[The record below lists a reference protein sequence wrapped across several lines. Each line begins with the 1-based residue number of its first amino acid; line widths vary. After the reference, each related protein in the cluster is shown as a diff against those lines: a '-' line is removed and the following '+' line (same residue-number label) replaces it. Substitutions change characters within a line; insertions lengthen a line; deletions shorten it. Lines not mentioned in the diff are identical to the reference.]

1 VHVISFESPAMVGWR
16 FLIRKPQ
23 RQGVARGCNG
33 PLQALATLSGRGAD
47 GGRLITDDVIM
58 SEVSCMPAS
67 VLKPLDPELRPEVR
81 VWVDELRAVWQATGL
96 SMGQFAVL
104 HPFDKGTIS
113 RYLSGHRVPGER
125 HFLDSLLTTLDSYGR
140 PVTPAVR
147 EYLTGLQ
154 MRALEAAHPHE
165 YRVRLVKDELE
176 VALTGRLEA
185 ERYARALEEQLT
197 ERNREIQEL
206 AEDRNRLRAT
216 LDAEYARLIQE
227 IEKLSQD
234 LSLARSRSARAD
246 QRCAE
251 LEAVLGLMDQAYSDQ
266 NQDVDVPP
274 AVPYADWGSI
284 ASRYLPLEDPYAVAD
299 SLSLLDRLGLRDY
312 ATQLA
317 DRVVVHFSDRRH
329 FPDDMMKQD
338 GLLPLLATMNR
349 LRLYDQAD
357 EFSALLGYTSYR
369 SFRRNSP
376 VEGRFS

>member
-1 VHVISFESPAMVGWR
+1 
-16 FLIRKPQ
+16 
-23 RQGVARGCNG
+23 
-33 PLQALATLSGRGAD
+33 
-47 GGRLITDDVIM
+47 M
-58 SEVSCMPAS
+58 SELSCLPAS
-67 VLKPLDPELRPEVR
+67 SLKPLDPDLRAEVR

-125 HFLDSLLTTLDSYGR
+125 HFLDRLLATLESYGR

-176 VALTGRLEA
+176 IALTGRLEA
-185 ERYARALEEQLT
+185 ERYAHALEEQLA
-197 ERNREIQEL
+197 ERNREVQEL

-216 LDAEYARLIQE
+216 ADTEYARLIEE
-227 IEKLSQD
+227 IEQLSKD
-234 LSLARSRSARAD
+234 LTLARSRSDRAE

-251 LEAVLGLMDQAYSDQ
+251 LESVLDVIDQADSEQ
-266 NQDVDVPP
+266 NQDADVPL
-274 AVPYADWGSI
+274 AVKYADWGGI
-284 ASRYLPLEDPYAVAD
+284 ASRVLSLDDPYAVAD
-299 SLSLLDRLGLRDY
+299 FLSLLDRLGSRDH
-312 ATQLA
+312 AGQLA
-317 DRVVVHFSDRRH
+317 DRVVTHYSDWRRSC
-329 FPDDMMKQD
+329 DDRIKQD

-357 EFSALLGYTSYR
+357 KFSALLGYTGNRYI
-369 SFRRNSP
+369 RRNP
-376 VEGRFS
+376 PAKEGRFS

>member
-1 VHVISFESPAMVGWR
+1 MP
-16 FLIRKPQ
+16 
-23 RQGVARGCNG
+23 
-33 PLQALATLSGRGAD
+33 
-47 GGRLITDDVIM
+47 
-58 SEVSCMPAS
+58 EVSYLPVSA
-67 VLKPLDPELRPEVR
+67 LKPLDPDLRPEVR

-125 HFLDSLLTTLDSYGR
+125 HFLDTLLTALESYGR
-140 PVTPAVR
+140 AVTPAVR

-185 ERYARALEEQLT
+185 ERYARTLEGHLA

-206 AEDRNRLRAT
+206 TEDRNRLRAAS
-216 LDAEYARLIQE
+216 DAEYARLMRE
-227 IEKLSQD
+227 VEKLAKD
-234 LSLARSRSARAD
+234 LELARSRSVRAD

-251 LEAVLGLMDQAYSDQ
+251 LEAVLDLMDEAYSDPQ
-266 NQDVDVPP
+266 RDAGVPP
-274 AVPYADWGSI
+274 AAPYADWGSI
-284 ASRYLPLEDPYAVAD
+284 ASRALPLGDPFAVAD
-299 SLSLLDRLGLRDY
+299 FLSLLDRLGLRDH
-312 ATQLA
+312 AGQVA
-317 DRVVVHFSDRRH
+317 DRVIAHFGDRRH
-329 FPDDMMKQD
+329 SPDDIMKQD

-357 EFSALLGYTSYR
+357 KFSALLGYTSYR
-369 SFRRNSP
+369 HLRRNAP

>member
-1 VHVISFESPAMVGWR
+1 M
-16 FLIRKPQ
+16 
-23 RQGVARGCNG
+23 
-33 PLQALATLSGRGAD
+33 TDSGQ
-47 GGRLITDDVIM
+47 LITHDGIM
-58 SEVSCMPAS
+58 SEISCLSAS
-67 VLKPLDPELRPEVR
+67 ALKPLDPDLRPEVR

-113 RYLSGHRVPGER
+113 RYLGGHRVPGER
-125 HFLDSLLTTLDSYGR
+125 HFLDTLLATLESYGR

-185 ERYARALEEQLT
+185 ERYARGLEEQLA
-197 ERNREIQEL
+197 ERNREIQDL
-206 AEDRNRLRAT
+206 TEDRNRLRAT

-227 IEKLSQD
+227 IEKLSND
-234 LSLARSRSARAD
+234 LRLARSRSVRAD

-251 LEAVLGLMDQAYSDQ
+251 LEAVLDLMDQAYPGQ
-266 NQDVDVPP
+266 TQDADAPP
-274 AVPYADWGSI
+274 AAPYTDWSSI
-284 ASRYLPLEDPYAVAD
+284 ASRVLPLEDPYAVAD
-299 SLSLLDRLGLRDY
+299 FLSLLDRLGLRDY
-312 ATQLA
+312 AEQLA
-317 DRVVVHFSDRRH
+317 DRVSANFSDWRH
-329 FPDDMMKQD
+329 SPDDMKKQD

-357 EFSALLGYTSYR
+357 KFSALLGYTSHRHLRR
-369 SFRRNSP
+369 SSP

>member
-1 VHVISFESPAMVGWR
+1 MPEISCLPA
-16 FLIRKPQ
+16 
-23 RQGVARGCNG
+23 
-33 PLQALATLSGRGAD
+33 
-47 GGRLITDDVIM
+47 
-58 SEVSCMPAS
+58 PA
-67 VLKPLDPELRPEVR
+67 LKPLDPDLRPEVR

-125 HFLDSLLTTLDSYGR
+125 HFLDTLMTTLESYGR

-176 VALTGRLEA
+176 IALTGRLEA
-185 ERYARALEEQLT
+185 ERYARALEEQLA
-197 ERNREIQEL
+197 ERNREIQEMT
-206 AEDRNRLRAT
+206 EDRNRLRAT
-216 LDAEYARLIQE
+216 LDAEYARLVQE
-227 IEKLSQD
+227 VEKLSQD
-234 LSLARSRSARAD
+234 LALARSRSDRAD

-251 LEAVLGLMDQAYSDQ
+251 LEAVLDLMDHGHSDQ
-266 NQDVDVPP
+266 DQDAD
-274 AVPYADWGSI
+274 APYADWGGI
-284 ASRYLPLEDPYAVAD
+284 ASRVLPLGDPYAVAD
-299 SLSLLDRLGLRDY
+299 FLSLLDRLGLRDY
-312 ATQLA
+312 ARQVA
-317 DRVVVHFSDRRH
+317 DRVIAHFTDRRH
-329 FPDDMMKQD
+329 SPDDMMKQD

-369 SFRRNSP
+369 SLRRNSP

>member
-1 VHVISFESPAMVGWR
+1 MPEIS
-16 FLIRKPQ
+16 L
-23 RQGVARGCNG
+23 
-33 PLQALATLSGRGAD
+33 L
-47 GGRLITDDVIM
+47 
-58 SEVSCMPAS
+58 PAS
-67 VLKPLDPELRPEVR
+67 VLKPLDPDLRPDVR
-81 VWVDELRAVWQATGL
+81 LWVDELRAVWQTTGL
-96 SMGQFAVL
+96 TMGQFAVL

-125 HFLDSLLTTLDSYGR
+125 HFLDTLLTTLDSYGR

-185 ERYARALEEQLT
+185 ERYARALEEQLA
-197 ERNREIQEL
+197 ERNRDIQEL
-206 AEDRNRLRAT
+206 TEDRNRLRAAR
-216 LDAEYARLIQE
+216 DAEYARLIQE

-234 LSLARSRSARAD
+234 LALARSRSVRAD

-251 LEAVLGLMDQAYSDQ
+251 LEAVLDLMDQAQPDQ
-266 NQDVDVPP
+266 GQDAEALP

-284 ASRYLPLEDPYAVAD
+284 ASRVIPLDDPYAVAD
-299 SLSLLDRLGLRDY
+299 FLSLLDRLGLRGN

-317 DRVVVHFSDRRH
+317 DRVIAHFGDRRH
-329 FPDDMMKQD
+329 SPDVVKQD

-349 LRLYDQAD
+349 LRLFEQAD
-357 EFSALLGYTSYR
+357 KFSALLGYASYR
-369 SFRRNSP
+369 YLRRNSP

>member
-1 VHVISFESPAMVGWR
+1 
-16 FLIRKPQ
+16 
-23 RQGVARGCNG
+23 
-33 PLQALATLSGRGAD
+33 
-47 GGRLITDDVIM
+47 M
-58 SEVSCMPAS
+58 SEVSCLPAS

-81 VWVDELRAVWQATGL
+81 MWVDEVRAVWQATGL

-104 HPFDKGTIS
+104 HPFDKGTVS

-125 HFLDSLLTTLDSYGR
+125 HFLDTLLTTLESYGR

-176 VALTGRLEA
+176 VALTGKLGA
-185 ERYARALEEQLT
+185 ERYARALEEQLA

-206 AEDRNRLRAT
+206 TEDRNRLHAT
-216 LDAEYARLIQE
+216 RDAEYARLVQE
-227 IEKLSQD
+227 IEKLSQE
-234 LSLARSRSARAD
+234 LALARSRSVRAD

-251 LEAVLGLMDQAYSDQ
+251 LEAVLDLMDQAYSGQ
-266 NQDVDVPP
+266 SQDADVPP
-274 AVPYADWGSI
+274 AVPYADWGNI
-284 ASRYLPLEDPYAVAD
+284 ASRVLPLEDPYAVAD
-299 SLSLLDRLGLRDY
+299 FLSLLDRLGLRDY
-312 ATQLA
+312 ARQLA
-317 DRVVVHFSDRRH
+317 DRVVAHFSDRRH
-329 FPDDMMKQD
+329 PPDDMMKQD

-369 SFRRNSP
+369 SLRRNSP

>member
-1 VHVISFESPAMVGWR
+1 
-16 FLIRKPQ
+16 
-23 RQGVARGCNG
+23 
-33 PLQALATLSGRGAD
+33 
-47 GGRLITDDVIM
+47 M
-58 SEVSCMPAS
+58 SEVSCLPAF
-67 VLKPLDPELRPEVR
+67 VLKPLDPDLRPEVR
-81 VWVDELRAVWQATGL
+81 VWVDELRAVWQAGGL

-125 HFLDSLLTTLDSYGR
+125 HFLDTLLTTLESYGR

-185 ERYARALEEQLT
+185 ERYARALEEQLA

-206 AEDRNRLRAT
+206 SEDRNRLRAT
-216 LDAEYARLIQE
+216 LDAEYARLIE
-227 IEKLSQD
+227 ETEKLSKD
-234 LSLARSRSARAD
+234 LALARSRSVRAD

-251 LEAVLGLMDQAYSDQ
+251 LEAILDLMDQAYSDQ
-266 NQDVDVPP
+266 NQDVDDVPP
-274 AVPYADWGSI
+274 AVLYAHWGSI
-284 ASRYLPLEDPYAVAD
+284 ASRVLPLDDPYAVAD
-299 SLSLLDRLGLRDY
+299 FLSLLDRLDLR
-312 ATQLA
+312 AHAQQLA
-317 DRVVVHFSDRRH
+317 DRVIAHFGDRRH
-329 FPDDMMKQD
+329 SPDDMVKQD

-357 EFSALLGYTSYR
+357 MFSALLGYTSYR
-369 SFRRNSP
+369 YLRRNSP

>member
-1 VHVISFESPAMVGWR
+1 MAEISC
-16 FLIRKPQ
+16 L
-23 RQGVARGCNG
+23 
-33 PLQALATLSGRGAD
+33 
-47 GGRLITDDVIM
+47 
-58 SEVSCMPAS
+58 PAS
-67 VLKPLDPELRPEVR
+67 VLKPLDPDLRPEVR
-81 VWVDELRAVWQATGL
+81 AWVDELREVWQATGL

-125 HFLDSLLTTLDSYGR
+125 HFLDTLLATLETHGR

-147 EYLTGLQ
+147 ECLTSLQ

-165 YRVRLVKDELE
+165 FRVRLVKDELE
-176 VALTGRLEA
+176 AALTGRLEA
-185 ERYARALEEQLT
+185 ERYARALEEQLAG
-197 ERNREIQEL
+197 RNREIQEL
-206 AEDRNRLRAT
+206 NEDRNRLRAT
-216 LDAEYARLIQE
+216 MDAEYARLIQE

-234 LSLARSRSARAD
+234 LALARSRSVRAD

-251 LEAVLGLMDQAYSDQ
+251 LEAVLDLMDQSYSDLSR
-266 NQDVDVPP
+266 DVDVPP

-284 ASRYLPLEDPYAVAD
+284 ASRVLPLADPYAVAD
-299 SLSLLDRLGLRDY
+299 FLSLLDRLGLRDY
-312 ATQLA
+312 AKQLA
-317 DRVVVHFSDRRH
+317 DRVIAHVSHRH
-329 FPDDMMKQD
+329 HSPDDMMKQG

-369 SFRRNSP
+369 SLRRNSP

>member
-1 VHVISFESPAMVGWR
+1 
-16 FLIRKPQ
+16 L
-23 RQGVARGCNG
+23 
-33 PLQALATLSGRGAD
+33 
-47 GGRLITDDVIM
+47 
-58 SEVSCMPAS
+58 PAS
-67 VLKPLDPELRPEVR
+67 VLKPLDPDLRPEVR
-81 VWVDELRAVWQATGL
+81 VWVDELRAVWLATGL

-125 HFLDSLLTTLDSYGR
+125 HFLDTLLKALESYGR

-185 ERYARALEEQLT
+185 ERYARALEEQLA
-197 ERNREIQEL
+197 ERSREIQEL
-206 AEDRNRLRAT
+206 TEDRNRLRAT
-216 LDAEYARLIQE
+216 LDAEYARLVQE
-227 IEKLSQD
+227 SEKLSKD
-234 LSLARSRSARAD
+234 LALARSRSARAD

-251 LEAVLGLMDQAYSDQ
+251 LEAVLDLMDQAYSDQ
-266 NQDVDVPP
+266 NQDADDVPP
-274 AVPYADWGSI
+274 AALYADWGSI
-284 ASRYLPLEDPYAVAD
+284 ASRVLPLDDPYAVAD
-299 SLSLLDRLGLRDY
+299 FLSLLDRLGLRSH
-312 ATQLA
+312 AGKLA
-317 DRVVVHFSDRRH
+317 DRVIAHFSDRRH
-329 FPDDMMKQD
+329 SPDDMVKQD

-357 EFSALLGYTSYR
+357 LFSALLGYTSYR
-369 SFRRNSP
+369 YLRRNSP